1 MTMKTFS
8 IIIAICMLALSAS
21 AQEPELSPREMRKLE
36 KQLKKEQQEK
46 EAEAKMEIV
55 SMMVERAFFVLEAD
69 RLRDKYGNTVIV
81 TPTLNFV
88 AADSVS
94 GVIQI
99 GSNYYVGQNGV
110 GGITVEGSIA
120 NYEFTRN
127 NRNDTY
133 YVSYTLRT
141 PTGTYD
147 VRMNVFAEGRADATV
162 SSTWPGQLHYSG
174 DLVPPPLSRVYK
186 GMSY

>member
-1 MTMKTFS
+1 M
-8 IIIAICMLALSAS
+8 AIPSL
-21 AQEPELSPREMRKLE
+21 AQEPDLSPREMRKLE
-36 KQLKKEQQEK
+36 RQLKKEQKEK
-46 EAEAKMEIV
+46 EAERRSQIV
-55 SMMVERAFFVLEAD
+55 TMMVEHAYFVLEAD
-69 RLRDKYGNTVIV
+69 RLRDKYGNTLIV

-94 GVIQI
+94 GVLQV
-99 GSNYYVGQNGV
+99 GSNQYVGQNGV

-120 NYEFTRN
+120 NYEYSRN
-127 NRNDTY
+127 KKNGTF

-147 VRMNVFAEGRADATV
+147 VRMTVLPEGRADATV
-162 SSTWPGQLHYSG
+162 SSTWPGQLNYSG
-174 DLVPPPLSRVYK
+174 DLVPPSLSRVYK